1 MTKKPV
7 VMFIGAH
14 PDDIELNCGGT
25 VLKLVESGK
34 NVGIIDLTEGELS
47 TRGNRR
53 SRVLETSAASKLLGI
68 SFRENL
74 KIRDGSIE
82 INKINREKIIR
93 VLRKYKP
100 EIVFA
105 PYPND
110 RHPDHIYAGNLIRE
124 SVFYSGLMKIRTG
137 NLKAFKP
144 GKLYFYRSAI
154 DIPVSFIFDISS
166 VFKKKLEVLK
176 CYRTQFYD
184 SESKEPETFIS
195 SSFFRNEIEARAR
208 HYGFK
213 IGAEFGEPYYSY
225 DAIRINDKNIF
236 EI

>member
-1 MTKKPV
+1 
-7 VMFIGAH
+7 MFIGAH

-82 INKINREKIIR
+82 INKINRKKIIR

-184 SESKEPETFIS
+184 SESNEPETFIS

-225 DAIRINDKNIF
+225 DAIRINDKTIF

>member
-1 MTKKPV
+1 
-7 VMFIGAH
+7 MFIGAH

-25 VLKLVESGK
+25 VLKLAESGK

-47 TRGNRR
+47 TRGSRK

-124 SVFYSGLMKIRTG
+124 SVFYSGLMKIRTD
-137 NLKAFKP
+137 NLKAFRP
-144 GKLYFYRSAI
+144 RKLFFYRSAI

-184 SESKEPETFIS
+184 SESNEPETFIS

-225 DAIRINDKNIF
+225 DAIRINDKTIF

>member
-1 MTKKPV
+1 
-7 VMFIGAH
+7 MFIGAH

-184 SESKEPETFIS
+184 SESNEPETFIS

>member
-1 MTKKPV
+1 
-7 VMFIGAH
+7 MFIGAH

-47 TRGNRR
+47 TRGSRK

-225 DAIRINDKNIF
+225 DAIRINDKTIF

>member
-1 MTKKPV
+1 
-7 VMFIGAH
+7 MFIGAH

-137 NLKAFKP
+137 NLKAFRP
-144 GKLYFYRSAI
+144 QKLYFYRSAI

>member
-1 MTKKPV
+1 
-7 VMFIGAH
+7 MFIGAH

-184 SESKEPETFIS
+184 SESNEPETFIS

-225 DAIRINDKNIF
+225 DAIRINDKTIF

>member
-1 MTKKPV
+1 
-7 VMFIGAH
+7 MFIGAH

-137 NLKAFKP
+137 NLKAFRP
-144 GKLYFYRSAI
+144 RKLYFYRSAI

>member
-1 MTKKPV
+1 
-7 VMFIGAH
+7 MFIGAH

-53 SRVLETSAASKLLGI
+53 SRVRETSAASKLLGI

-137 NLKAFKP
+137 NLKAFRP

-195 SSFFRNEIEARAR
+195 SSFFMNEIEARAR

-213 IGAEFGEPYYSY
+213 IGAEFGEPYFSY

>member
-1 MTKKPV
+1 
-7 VMFIGAH
+7 MFIGAH

-82 INKINREKIIR
+82 INKINRKKIIR

-184 SESKEPETFIS
+184 SESNEPETFIS

>member
-1 MTKKPV
+1 
-7 VMFIGAH
+7 MFIGAH

-53 SRVLETSAASKLLGI
+53 SRILETSAASKLLGI

-137 NLKAFKP
+137 NLKAFRP

-195 SSFFRNEIEARAR
+195 SSFFMNEIEARAR

-213 IGAEFGEPYYSY
+213 IGAEFGEPYFSY

>member
-1 MTKKPV
+1 
-7 VMFIGAH
+7 MFIGAH

-110 RHPDHIYAGNLIRE
+110 RPA
-124 SVFYSGLMKIRTG
+124 
-137 NLKAFKP
+137 
-144 GKLYFYRSAI
+144 
-154 DIPVSFIFDISS
+154 
-166 VFKKKLEVLK
+166 
-176 CYRTQFYD
+176 
-184 SESKEPETFIS
+184 
-195 SSFFRNEIEARAR
+195 RNPSHRR
-208 HYGFK
+208 QSRG
-213 IGAEFGEPYYSY
+213 
-225 DAIRINDKNIF
+225 
-236 EI
+236 

>member
-1 MTKKPV
+1 
-7 VMFIGAH
+7 MFIGAH

-82 INKINREKIIR
+82 INKINRKKIIR

>member
-1 MTKKPV
+1 
-7 VMFIGAH
+7 MFIGAH

-82 INKINREKIIR
+82 INKINRKKIIR

-137 NLKAFKP
+137 NLKAFRP
-144 GKLYFYRSAI
+144 QKLYFYRSAI

-225 DAIRINDKNIF
+225 DAIRINDKTIF

>member
-1 MTKKPV
+1 
-7 VMFIGAH
+7 MFIGAH

-225 DAIRINDKNIF
+225 DAIRINDKTIF

>member
-1 MTKKPV
+1 
-7 VMFIGAH
+7 MFIGAH

-25 VLKLVESGK
+25 VLKLAESGK

-47 TRGNRR
+47 TRGSRK

-124 SVFYSGLMKIRTG
+124 SVFYSGLMKIRTD
-137 NLKAFKP
+137 NLKAFRP
-144 GKLYFYRSAI
+144 RKLFFYRSAI

-225 DAIRINDKNIF
+225 DAIRINDKTIF

>member
-1 MTKKPV
+1 
-7 VMFIGAH
+7 MFIGAH

-82 INKINREKIIR
+82 INKINRKKIIR

-225 DAIRINDKNIF
+225 DAIRINDKTIF